1 MLSRPLGAFFSPSIS
16 KKRLFLK
23 KKTINRTWRW
33 MIHILCLWK
42 MYSFQKIIY
51 CWKICK
57 LNIYAISYLYWRA
70 VEFGVKLIYVA
81 YDSSYKN
88 VTCQC
93 LRWELTKYG
102 FNYFIC
108 TSFWFTQIVNQY
120 AHYLLIFSG
129 TCIHYSK

>member
-23 KKTINRTWRW
+23 KTINRTWRW

-42 MYSFQKIIY
+42 MYSLQIIFY

-81 YDSSYKN
+81 YYSSYKN

-102 FNYFIC
+102 FNYLY
-108 TSFWFTQIVNQY
+108 Q
-120 AHYLLIFSG
+120 LLIYPNCESVCTLFVNFFWYMH
-129 TCIHYSK
+129 TL